1 MSERTFLYIHKI
13 IRFDDV
19 LTRRGQRNDDKFA
32 PIRNLWEKWSEQLP
46 IFYNPND
53 CVTVDEQLL
62 GFHGRCKFRQYIP
75 SKPERYGLK
84 FWLLVDSR
92 TCYVWKIQP
101 YLGKGVTGNTERNQG
116 ERVVLDL
123 VDGLKGHNV
132 TMDNFF
138 SSHSLGQK
146 LLQKQMTMVGTMRK
160 NKRSIPPKLL
170 NCKKVPRYESTFA
183 FTPDTTLV
191 SYISHKNKCTV
202 VMSTL
207 HHAPNIENES
217 KKLPEIISFYNSTK
231 GGVDTV
237 DKMLSCYSYKRKT
250 NRWTMAVFSNIID
263 ISALNSYI
271 LYNDI
276 DPNWKKTQ
284 KHTKRKCFLHELAIS
299 LAKPYMEK
307 RKKGAKNELS
317 SALLY
322 KLSFQNISD
331 TSNNDTGPS
340 KKQKNDKS
348 PKKNRARCQKCYHSG
363 EHKNKWTSSF
373 CFLCKTPCC
382 TERHAKNICID
393 CIHNT

>member
-1 MSERTFLYIHKI
+1 MSEKTFLYVHKI

-19 LTRRGQRNDDKFA
+19 LTRRAQRSDDKFA
-32 PIRNLWEKWSEQLP
+32 PIRNLFEKWSERLP
-46 IFYNPND
+46 SFYNPND

-101 YLGKGVTGNTERNQG
+101 YLGKPASGKPERNQG

-123 VDGLKGHNV
+123 VDGLKGHNI

-146 LLQKQMTMVGTMRK
+146 LLQKNMTMVGTMRR

-170 NCKKVPRYESTFA
+170 ECKKVPRYTSTFA

-191 SYISHKNKCTV
+191 SYISHKDKCTI
-202 VMSTL
+202 VMSTM
-207 HHAPNIENES
+207 HRQPNVAADS
-217 KKLPEIISFYNSTK
+217 KNLPEIISFYNSTK

-237 DKMLSCYSYKRKT
+237 DKMLSCYSCKRKN

-263 ISALNSYI
+263 ISALNAYI
-271 LYNDI
+271 IYNEI
-276 DPNWKKTQ
+276 DPNWMQSQ
-284 KHTKRKCFLHELAIS
+284 KHTKRKCFLRELAMS
-299 LAKPYMEK
+299 LASPYMEQRQK
-307 RKKGAKNELS
+307 LPRNELS
-317 SALLY
+317 VAFLA
-322 KLSFQNISD
+322 KFATKNID
-331 TSNNDTGPS
+331 DINDSTPGPS
-340 KKQKNDKS
+340 KKQKTLKA
-348 PKKNRARCQKCYHSG
+348 PKVKRARCQKCYHLG
-363 EHKNKWTSSF
+363 ENKNKWTSS
-373 CFLCKTPCC
+373 CCYLCKKPCC
-382 TERHAKNICID
+382 NEKHAKNICVD
-393 CIHNT
+393 CINDT